1 MDGPSMDKAGP
12 GIDKAAIRCRVTMG
26 CGQMAYDKEVAGH
39 IRILLSG
46 RGDVAEQKLFGGLC
60 FMVRGH
66 MCCAVS
72 GRGGLLVRL
81 GPDAP
86 AFLFSEPHAGP
97 MEMRGRIMADYLRVA
112 PDGYQTPEGLK
123 KWITRAT
130 DFVETLP
137 KKAAAKKTA
146 AKKKAS
152 AAKRPRKK

>member
-1 MDGPSMDKAGP
+1 
-12 GIDKAAIRCRVTMG
+12 
-26 CGQMAYDKEVAGH
+26 MAYDKEVAER
-39 IRILLSG
+39 IRTLLSD
-46 RGDVAEQKLFGGLC
+46 RSDVAEQKLFGGLC

-112 PDGYQTPEGLK
+112 PDGYQTAEGLK
-123 KWITRAT
+123 KWVTRAT

-137 KKAAAKKTA
+137 KKAKKTA
-146 AKKKAS
+146 AKEAPAKKAVRK

>member
-1 MDGPSMDKAGP
+1 
-12 GIDKAAIRCRVTMG
+12 
-26 CGQMAYDKEVAGH
+26 MAYDNELAGR
-39 IRILLSG
+39 IRTLLSG
-46 RGDVAEQKLFGGLC
+46 RTDVAEQKLFGGLC

-86 AFLFSEPHAGP
+86 AFLFSEPHAAP

-112 PDGYQTPEGLK
+112 PDGYRNAADLK
-123 KWITRAT
+123 KWVARAV
-130 DFVETLP
+130 DFVATLP
-137 KKAAAKKTA
+137 KKAKKTLARKTA
-146 AKKKAS
+146 AKRAPAKKKAR